1 MLCKLCGHDVPG
13 DVRAL
18 GAPVNDATQRIAM
31 RAHAGREECRVGQR
45 CRALRERG
53 LELCSTDVL
62 SMLVHAEVSV
72 RCEPTHWPGGPGGTG
87 YDSWAPASLVF
98 VAREAVGLAN
108 GLRERVV
115 RAVAAC
121 EFVDEQRAL
130 EAALRL
136 DGEESARHRVL
147 RGWMLVNA
155 WRDEIGALTEWK
167 PKDREPL
174 TVGEMESRHILNSLR
189 VMERATL
196 RLVQEARRRGR
207 NPFEGYSLEEAT
219 MCRLNTYIDMLGEV
233 QRRGVLLEKEVE
245 GWV

>member
-1 MLCKLCGHDVPG
+1 
-13 DVRAL
+13 
-18 GAPVNDATQRIAM
+18 
-31 RAHAGREECRVGQR
+31 
-45 CRALRERG
+45 
-53 LELCSTDVL
+53 
-62 SMLVHAEVSV
+62 
-72 RCEPTHWPGGPGGTG
+72 
-87 YDSWAPASLVF
+87 VF

-136 DGEESARHRVL
+136 SEESARHRVL

-155 WRDEIGALTEWK
+155 WRDVIGALTEWK
-167 PKDREPL
+167 PNDREPL
-174 TVGEMESRHILNSLR
+174 TVGEMESRHILNSMR

-196 RLVQEARRRGR
+196 RLVQETRRRGR
-207 NPFEGYSLEEAT
+207 TAFEGYSLEEAT
-219 MCRLNTYIDMLGEV
+219 MCRLNVYVDMIGEV
-233 QRRGVLLEKEVE
+233 QRRGVLLEKEEVE